1 MTMRVGI
8 QGWGSE
14 GDLRPLVALA
24 ARLRSEGHSPRLV
37 LTSVDG
43 KDYVHLCR
51 ALDVPLRVV
60 PEKMEFSLERLAL
73 SATSADPSK
82 LLRAV
87 LDLGFSPHVEAMY
100 QAALDLCRT
109 SDVVVGGSS
118 SFCVKAAALKTGIPY
133 VAVDYYPGVVP
144 SRYTPPPGL
153 ADWGWFNRLRWVF
166 LRLLFDMAFR
176 KAPAKF
182 FAEKGLAP
190 IRHTIPDV
198 IFSERL
204 NLHAAS
210 PAFCPPARDWSAIHQ
225 VCGEF
230 VLPEGNEPW
239 QPSPSLRAFLEGGDS
254 PLLVSLGSME
264 HMAPSRARDLAV
276 ASARLA
282 KVRAVI
288 QTKRDGNAEGQDGD
302 LYFLPWAPHRRLLPL
317 CRAVVHHGGA
327 GTTHAVLRAGKPSV
341 VLPFIFEQ
349 QLWARRLQQVG
360 AGGTFVSFWK
370 ATPEK
375 VAARIRQAIESGP
388 MRSKALELA
397 GAMAPEDGTGMA
409 TRLLERFVAHGSGDH
424 VPMLGSRSPTPGA

>member
-24 ARLRSEGHSPRLV
+24 ARLCSEGHLPRLV

-43 KDYVHLCR
+43 KDYVQLCR
-51 ALDVPLRVV
+51 ALDLPLRVV

-73 SATSADPSK
+73 DATSADPSK

-87 LDLGFSPHVEAMY
+87 LDLGFSPYVEAMY

-118 SFCVKAAALKTGIPY
+118 SFCVKAAALKTGIPF

-182 FAEKGLAP
+182 FAEKGLPP

-230 VLPEGNEPW
+230 FLPYENEPW
-239 QPSPSLRAFLEGGDS
+239 EPSPSLRGFLEGGDS
-254 PLLVSLGSME
+254 PLLISLGSME
-264 HMAPSRARDLAV
+264 HMAPSRVRDLAV

-288 QTKRDGNAEGQDGD
+288 QTKRDGRAEGQDGD
-302 LYFLPWAPHRRLLPL
+302 LYFLSWAPHRHLLPL

-327 GTTHAVLRAGKPSV
+327 GTSHAVLRAGKPSV

-349 QLWARRLQQVG
+349 QLWAQRLRQVG
-360 AGGTFVSFWK
+360 AGGKFVSFWK
-370 ATPEK
+370 ATPERL
-375 VAARIRQAIESGP
+375 AYQIRQTLGSEP

-397 GAMAPEDGTGMA
+397 SAMAPEDGTGTA
-409 TRLLERFVAHGSGDH
+409 TRLLERLAAHEGHDC
-424 VPMLGSRSPTPGA
+424 VPVFSASPPHGA